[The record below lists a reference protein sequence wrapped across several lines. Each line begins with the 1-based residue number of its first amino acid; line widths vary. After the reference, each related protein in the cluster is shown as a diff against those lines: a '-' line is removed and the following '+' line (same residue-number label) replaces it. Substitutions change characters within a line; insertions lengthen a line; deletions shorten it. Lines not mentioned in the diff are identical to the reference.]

1 MVMENITGMTVVFI
15 KGISNMVFDMDM
27 ELGKIKNNLIKGL
40 IEWIKN
46 KVQEYIL
53 GQKDNVI
60 KENLSKIIEMDMVKY
75 TK

>member
-15 KGISNMVFDMDM
+15 KGISNMVFGMDM

-46 KVQEYIL
+46 RAQEYIL
-53 GQKDNVI
+53 GRKDNVI